1 MDKQKSSIILASKS
15 LARQNMLASAGV
27 QFLAMPADIDEDQ
40 YKVSGTQNDMA
51 LDIAKHK
58 ALHIAQENPTSLVIG
73 ADQILVLDDEIFSK
87 AKSKEEAHNKLKK
100 LRGRTHS
107 LISSVCIVRDHKV
120 LWSCTDE
127 AQLKMRDFVDLFLER
142 YIEKAGQ
149 ALTRSVGSYE
159 LESMGSWLF
168 DRIEGDF
175 FTILGMPLLPLL
187 AYLNDHHGYFYD

>member
-127 AQLKMRDFVDLFLER
+127 AHLKMRDFDDLFLER